1 MKTSK
6 SSMDDITHL
15 QSLISHEIS
24 LDADKRDYHLL
35 EKKLNEY
42 FIAINVDIDALA
54 EQSRQRIIKHI
65 RKLHEAELDETED

>member
-1 MKTSK
+1 
-6 SSMDDITHL
+6 MDDITHL

>member
-1 MKTSK
+1 MCADNYISTLK
-6 SSMDDITHL
+6 SIID
-15 QSLISHEIS
+15 HEIS
-24 LDADKRDYHLL
+24 LEPVERDYDLL

-42 FIAINVDIDALA
+42 FIAINVDMDALA